1 MLQFLIAMFCAL
13 RSGVVVVNCNPLY
26 TEREFDFQLKDDDVT
41 ELIVLEN
48 FANVLSSALGK
59 VDLKH
64 IIVTKWV
71 IAFSG
76 KALLLFSFKI
86 YKENGTIVG

>member
-1 MLQFLIAMFCAL
+1 M
-13 RSGVVVVNCNPLY
+13 
-26 TEREFDFQLKDDDVT
+26 TEF
-41 ELIVLEN
+41 IVLEN
-48 FANVLSSALGK
+48 FANVLSSTLGK

-71 IAFSG
+71 IALSG